1 MAKRT
6 KRFPLCKVETHT
18 LQHEPCFPFSDLE
31 SYACFTVKLLDDLAT
46 TSKAYK
52 STCKRLGT
60 LPSGPFLQDLA
71 ACTETIQPLTKA
83 SAYSESTQALR
94 RFQVPGHINCDCLAQ
109 VVCQGSRVDHLTILS
124 ILEVLQ
130 SHAACRGL
138 AFLGCNFG
146 DEALQAVVSL
156 LQKGCGKWWTGPRIQ
171 HLDITAQHHDQ
182 PSTGTH
188 VPA

>member
-1 MAKRT
+1 MRI
-6 KRFPLCKVETHT
+6 
-18 LQHEPCFPFSDLE
+18 
-31 SYACFTVKLLDDLAT
+31 FTVKLLDDLAT

-71 ACTETIQPLTKA
+71 ACTETIEPLTKA
-83 SAYSESTQALR
+83 SACSARTQALR
-94 RFQVPGHINCDCLAQ
+94 RFQIPEHISCDCWAQ

-146 DEALQAVVSL
+146 DEALHAVVSL

-171 HLDITAQHHDQ
+171 HLDITAQQ
-182 PSTGTH
+182 PNTGTH
-188 VPA
+188 VPVWLLSTAWCIPPPERPVACCSSNNLCRC